1 MNCVAQYKLISARVF
16 DKISHALY
24 FEGMKE
30 KFGNVNKCMIMVH
43 VLEYRY

>member
-1 MNCVAQYKLISARVF
+1 MNCVAQYKLFYRIILISALVF

-30 KFGNVNKCMIMVH
+30 KFGNVNK
-43 VLEYRY
+43 